1 MDSDSKTEEEEEEK
15 VLFTDSLKHGHPSN
29 HSVLEGDSL
38 VQHPCTSSPGSSDH
52 VDDRLARQ
60 KAAQFVREAEKNR
73 RQIEKLEK
81 ERTLSVHCRK
91 NGWIDVT
98 GELEENEKGL
108 EEERNAEKMNLQK
121 QLVKIHNGVRKF
133 QRQLIDV
140 KPTPELIERLKEIMS
155 EVEIS
160 INTLKE
166 EQRSCFEELLK
177 EERACRQ
184 EITAYEK
191 KIENWNLVVK
201 SDPKLPTAPTV
212 KTKPPDRDLPAEVR
226 ALEAFLQKTGG
237 LYGGWDQ
244 YDHQT
249 FLKVWTKHRGQSS
262 YRKEAK
268 LYLPGKTL
276 EDVEQHEDW
285 HQELIYLQDRKR
297 EAIQRWKASR
307 HQERQIRIQSQED
320 AEEVGKREKEAKSQ
334 ARQHRTE
341 EEKREA
347 ARRLEEWREEKR
359 RLEEQEKK
367 QRLAEE
373 IQKRRREKE
382 ERRRQLEVKLTIEE
396 QLRLRREQEEQ
407 ERRRSIEDEEREMEE
422 RRKEAAKGIKRFNER
437 DLHKV
442 EAKLQEK
449 QLREKEEDEKQRRI
463 AAKLKEKGDG
473 HISRDPSRLTRPTKG
488 WEERMK
494 HIGPSGGGPLL
505 QMFHRAVPTWRQ
517 GL

>member
-1 MDSDSKTEEEEEEK
+1 MATLATA
-15 VLFTDSLKHGHPSN
+15 VYTAKHCSG
-29 HSVLEGDSL
+29 EGDSSG
-38 VQHPCTSSPGSSDH
+38 QQPSTSSPDSVNH
-52 VDDRLARQ
+52 RLAAQ
-60 KAAQFVREAEKNR
+60 KAAQFLKEAVKNR

-81 ERTLSVHCRK
+81 ERTLSVQCRR
-91 NGWIDVT
+91 NSWTDVS
-98 GELEENEKGL
+98 GDLEEYEKVL
-108 EEERNAEKMNLQK
+108 EEERNAERMNLQK
-121 QLVKIHNGVRKF
+121 QLVEIHNGVRKF

-166 EQRSCFEELLK
+166 EQRSCFEERLK
-177 EERACRQ
+177 EERTCTQ

-191 KIENWNLVVK
+191 KIENWSLAVK
-201 SDPKLPTAPTV
+201 SDPKLPTAPAV
-212 KTKPPDRDLPAEVR
+212 KNKPLDRDFPAEVR

-237 LYGGWDQ
+237 LYGGWDE
-244 YDHQT
+244 YDHQA
-249 FLKVWTKHRGQSS
+249 FLKVWTKHSGQPA

-268 LYLPGKTL
+268 LYLPSKTL
-276 EDVEQHEDW
+276 EEIEQHEDW

-297 EAIQRWKASR
+297 EAIQRWKAKK
-307 HQERQIRIQSQED
+307 HQERQTRIQSQEE
-320 AEEVGKREKEAKSQ
+320 AERREKEAKSQ

-341 EEKREA
+341 GEKREA

-359 RLEEQEKK
+359 RNKEQEEE

-373 IQKRRREKE
+373 IQRRRRAKE
-382 ERRRQLEVKLTIEE
+382 ERRRQVEVKLTIEE
-396 QLRLRREQEEQ
+396 QLRLRREEEEEE
-407 ERRRSIEDEEREMEE
+407 ERRRREEEQREMEK
-422 RRKEAAKGIKRFNER
+422 RRKEAVKGIKRFNER

-449 QLREKEEDEKQRRI
+449 QLREKEEEDRQRRI
-463 AAKLKEKGDG
+463 AAKLKAKVDS
-473 HISRDPSRLTRPTKG
+473 HVSRDSSRLARPTKG

-494 HIGPSGGGPLL
+494 HIGPSGGGLVT

>member
-1 MDSDSKTEEEEEEK
+1 MAALATARCSDKHCSGDARDS
-15 VLFTDSLKHGHPSN
+15 SN
-29 HSVLEGDSL
+29 
-38 VQHPCTSSPGSSDH
+38 VQQPCTSSPGSSDN

-60 KAAQFVREAEKNR
+60 KAAQFLREAEKNK

-81 ERTLSVHCRK
+81 ERTLSVQCRK
-91 NGWIDVT
+91 NGWTDVS
-98 GELEENEKGL
+98 GEVEEYEKVLEEDRKADN
-108 EEERNAEKMNLQK
+108 MNLQK
-121 QLVKIHNGVRKF
+121 QLAKIHNGVRKF
-133 QRQLIDV
+133 QRQLVDV

-160 INTLKE
+160 INALKE

-177 EERACRQ
+177 EERTCRQ

-191 KIENWNLVVK
+191 KIENWSLVLK
-201 SDPKLPTAPTV
+201 SDPKLPKAPTV
-212 KTKPPDRDLPAEVR
+212 QTKPPDSDLPAEVR
-226 ALEAFLQKTGG
+226 ELEAFLQKTGG
-237 LYGGWDQ
+237 PYGGWDQ
-244 YDHQT
+244 YDHQA
-249 FLKVWTKHRGQSS
+249 FLKVWTKYSGQPA

-276 EDVEQHEDW
+276 EEIEQHEDW
-285 HQELIYLQDRKR
+285 HHELIYLQDRKR
-297 EAIQRWKASR
+297 EAIQRWKAR
-307 HQERQIRIQSQED
+307 KHQERQIRIQEE
-320 AEEVGKREKEAKSQ
+320 AEEAERREKEAKNQ
-334 ARQHRTE
+334 AHQHRTE
-341 EEKREA
+341 EERREV

-359 RLEEQEKK
+359 RKEEQEEE

-373 IQKRRREKE
+373 IQRRRRAKE
-382 ERRRQLEVKLTIEE
+382 ERRRQLEVKLTVEE
-396 QLRLRREQEEQ
+396 QLRLRREEEEEQ
-407 ERRRSIEDEEREMEE
+407 ARRKREEEQREMDE

-449 QLREKEEDEKQRRI
+449 QLREKEEEERQRRI
-463 AAKLKEKGDG
+463 TAQLKEKVDG

-494 HIGPSGGGPLL
+494 QIGPSGGGPVL

>member
-1 MDSDSKTEEEEEEK
+1 MATVATTRCAD
-15 VLFTDSLKHGHPSN
+15 KHYSG
-29 HSVLEGDSL
+29 EGDSG
-38 VQHPCTSSPGSSDH
+38 VQQPCTSSLVSSDS

-60 KAAQFVREAEKNR
+60 EAAQFLREAEKIR
-73 RQIEKLEK
+73 RQIEKFEK
-81 ERTLSVHCRK
+81 ERTLSVQCRK
-91 NGWIDVT
+91 NGWTDVS
-98 GELEENEKGL
+98 GELEEYEKVL
-108 EEERNAEKMNLQK
+108 EEDRNADKMNLQK
-121 QLVKIHNGVRKF
+121 QLGKIHNGVRKF

-140 KPTPELIERLKEIMS
+140 KPTPELIKRLEEIMS

-177 EERACRQ
+177 EDRTCRQ

-191 KIENWNLVVK
+191 KIENWSIAVK

-237 LYGGWDQ
+237 PYGGWDQ
-244 YDHQT
+244 YDHQA
-249 FLKVWTKHRGQSS
+249 FLKVWTKNSGKPG
-262 YRKEAK
+262 YRREAK

-276 EDVEQHEDW
+276 EEMEQHEDW

-297 EAIQRWKASR
+297 EAIQRWKASK
-307 HQERQIRIQSQED
+307 HQERQTRIQSQEEVEE
-320 AEEVGKREKEAKSQ
+320 AERREKEAKSQ
-334 ARQHRTE
+334 AHQHRTE
-341 EEKREA
+341 EQKRAA
-347 ARRLEEWREEKR
+347 ARRLEEWKEEKR
-359 RLEEQEKK
+359 RMEEQEEE

-373 IQKRRREKE
+373 IQKRRRAKE
-382 ERRRQLEVKLTIEE
+382 ERRRQLEVKLTVEE
-396 QLRLRREQEEQ
+396 QLRLRREEEEEQ
-407 ERRRSIEDEEREMEE
+407 GRRRREEEQREMDERRR
-422 RRKEAAKGIKRFNER
+422 EAAKGIKRFNER

-449 QLREKEEDEKQRRI
+449 QLREKEKGERQRRI
-463 AAKLKEKGDG
+463 AAKLKEKVDG
-473 HISRDPSRLTRPTKG
+473 HVSRDPSRLTRPTKG

-494 HIGPSGGGPLL
+494 HIGPSGGGPVP
-505 QMFHRAVPTWRQ
+505 QMIHRAVPTWRQ